1 MTKCSAIRNK
11 GKACKQSKDLL
22 PNGRCKYHQSP
33 KYGIPPTNLPP
44 IPESEMCDILSKPVV
59 IFPKECDHTGFVGKA
74 FCGDCGRE
82 LCDHMNFFW
91 EDDPF
96 CGDCGVEMNEVDWKD
111 FFDEYTPSS
120 YMRQSVGWGC
130 GEWEDA

>member
-1 MTKCSAIRNK
+1 MTKCSAIRNS

-22 PNGRCKYHQSP
+22 PNGRCKYHQGP
-33 KYGIPPTNLPP
+33 KF
-44 IPESEMCDILSKPVV
+44 E
-59 IFPKECDHTGFVGKA
+59 KECDHTGFIGKA
-74 FCGDCGRE
+74 FCGDCGGE

-96 CGDCGVEMNEVDWKD
+96 CGDCGVEMNDVDWKD